1 MAPCTM
7 LGSGQP
13 YTLCGISFGA
23 LNHVRFGAA
32 MYPLWYMARPARLE
46 RATCGFVVIFVILAK
61 AIRNIKTKIDSWLN
75 LLLDFLRELFEM
87 SKIM

>member
-1 MAPCTM
+1 M

-46 RATCGFVVIFVILAK
+46 RATCGFVVRRSIQLSYGRDLAD
-61 AIRNIKTKIDSWLN
+61 ARYRELKTLN
-75 LLLDFLRELFEM
+75 L
-87 SKIM
+87 